1 MHPGVADFGVVG
13 LADDVPGMIVPALV
27 VLKPGH
33 GADAALAPARQN
45 FVNQTVAPRKNLRE
59 TDLRSS
65 LSRAET
71 GKLQRFSLKAG
82 A

>member
-1 MHPGVADFGVVG
+1 VHPGVADFSVLG
-13 LADDVPGMIVPALV
+13 LADDVTGMIVPAFA

-33 GADAALAPARQN
+33 GADPALAQARLN
-45 FVNQTVAPRKNLRE
+45 LVNQAVAPCKGLRE
-59 TDLRSS
+59 NDLRSS

-71 GKLQRFSLKAG
+71 GKLQRFDLKAG